1 MPEVWRGIKIK
12 MEEAINTK
20 EMNIHEKI
28 QAVSIEVMNIEKDM
42 TVGEGRFSY
51 KAVSDNVVTLAVK
64 RAERK
69 YRINSIPVKQEIID
83 TQIVKVI
90 RSKGNEGTDYVDTI
104 KTTIEITDLDKPED
118 KVYVES
124 CGRGLDSGDKGLGKA
139 MTYARKYALLNAYK
153 IATGEDPD
161 GDRSEDTKQASE
173 DKTEVFVKNYLMQ
186 NLSYTQE
193 LMKYYGVE
201 SFEDFNKKQV
211 ESIYANIQKKL
222 RK

>member
-1 MPEVWRGIKIK
+1 
-12 MEEAINTK
+12 
-20 EMNIHEKI
+20 MNIHEKI
-28 QAVSIEVMNIEKDM
+28 QAVSMEIMNIEKDM

-51 KAVSDNVVTLAVK
+51 KAVGDAAVTLAVK
-64 RAERK
+64 KAENK
-69 YRINSIPVKQEIID
+69 FRINSIPTKQEIVS

-161 GDRSEDTKQASE
+161 AEKSEDSKQAGE
-173 DKTEVFVKNYLMQ
+173 DEITVSVKNYLMQ
-186 NLSYTQE
+186 NISYTQE
-193 LMKYYGVE
+193 IMKYYGVE
-201 SFEDFNKKQV
+201 AFEEFDMKQIK
-211 ESIYANIQKKL
+211 SIYANIQKKL